1 MNSKERVL
9 AALNLKEP
17 DRVPIFEWEID
28 PKVINKIC
36 RGYSLANFVEK
47 FDLNGFI
54 LT

>member
-1 MNSKERVL
+1 MDSKERVL